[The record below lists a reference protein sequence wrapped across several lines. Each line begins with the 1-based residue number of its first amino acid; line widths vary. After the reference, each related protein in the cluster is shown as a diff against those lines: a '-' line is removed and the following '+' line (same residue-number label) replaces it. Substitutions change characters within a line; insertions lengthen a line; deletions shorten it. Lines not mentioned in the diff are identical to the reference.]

1 MRVDEIRILIDQSRL
16 ALGQGRF
23 QEALEL
29 ADRVLEENDG
39 HEQALNLKGMILFK
53 QERFGDAVDLFHRLV
68 DKYPTDA
75 TLLMNLGLAYLKS
88 EQHEA
93 AIPEFKKALEHKGDG
108 PKIHNYLGLAYSG
121 IGKFREAQEHFQA
134 GGSKKM
140 ADQMLSMLRSFAG
153 EPEPEAPAAPATPG
167 DDTLDR
173 SFGATFGGG
182 ASAAP
187 AVAEVEVEVEPEIEA
202 EIEVEPVEVDAEES
216 APAAAEVA
224 APPAVGS
231 KKKAAPAAPPAES
244 PAPVAAA
251 APTDLL
257 GNALSLLQ
265 RRYEGVIETLEPG
278 AGLTELGEHLELRP
292 EDGRPISQM
301 RPNVLRLQVAPGE
314 VALSR
319 VGHVLGVE
327 GGVKIEPRKRRYK
340 GKDTRTTFGGDDDT
354 VCELIGQGAVWLGLD
369 DGDVFQTIRMD
380 GELAYVSETLFHAL
394 AGEWRWENGQLPGA
408 KTSEVH
414 VVQLRGRGML
424 ALRVPKGQRLASI
437 RLTKQKL
444 ALPVRILA
452 GWYGNIVP
460 VLGDLGLTAG
470 GHQGEPSV
478 QFQGDGTVLLLTPTP

>member
-29 ADRVLEENDG
+29 VDRVLEENDG

-88 EQHEA
+88 GQHEA
-93 AIPEFKKALEHKGDG
+93 AIPEFKKALEFKGDA

-121 IGKFREAQEHFQA
+121 VGKFREAQAHFQA

-153 EPEPEAPAAPATPG
+153 EPEPEISTVQETPG

-173 SFGATFGGG
+173 SFGATFGDA
-182 ASAAP
+182 ASTAP
-187 AVAEVEVEVEPEIEA
+187 AVAEVEVEVEAEA
-202 EIEVEPVEVDAEES
+202 DVEPVAAEAAMGERPAEDHPPRAPCPPPLDS
-216 APAAAEVA
+216 PAAEIPV
-224 APPAVGS
+224 
-231 KKKAAPAAPPAES
+231 
-244 PAPVAAA
+244 PVAAA
-251 APTDLL
+251 APADLL

-278 AGLTELGEHLELRP
+278 AGLTELAEHLELRP
-292 EDGRPISQM
+292 EDGQPISQM
-301 RPNVLRLQVAPGE
+301 RPNVLRLRVAPGE

-319 VGHVLGVE
+319 VGNVLAIE
-327 GGVKIEPRKRRYK
+327 GGLKIEPRKRRYK
-340 GKDTRTTFGGDDDT
+340 GKDTRTSFGGDEDT

-369 DGDVFQTIRMD
+369 DGDIFQTIRMD

-394 AGEWRWENGQLPGA
+394 TGEWRWENGQLPGA
-408 KTSEVH
+408 KTSAVH

-424 ALRVPKGQRLASI
+424 ALRVPKGKRLASI
-437 RLTKQKL
+437 RLTRQKL
-444 ALPVRILA
+444 ALPVRVLA

-470 GHQGEPSV
+470 GNQGESSV